1 MWGLLALTTAAV
13 FFGAAF
19 YISVAEQ
26 PARLGLDDR
35 AALAQ
40 WGPAYKRGFAMQA
53 SLAMI
58 SGLFGLAAWRAT
70 GSVAWAGGAVAILA
84 NWPYT
89 LVAIM
94 PVNARLEISLSE
106 GASDDTRGLLI
117 RWGRLHAGRAVL
129 GAIATSIYM
138 SAAWLGCNA
147 N

>member
-1 MWGLLALTTAAV
+1 MWGLLALATAAV

-53 SLAMI
+53 SLAVI
-58 SGLFGLAAWRAT
+58 SGLFGLVAWRTT
-70 GSVAWAGGAVAILA
+70 GSIAWAGGAVAILA

-89 LVAIM
+89 LLAIM
-94 PVNARLEISLSE
+94 PVNARLETALSE
-106 GASDDTRGLLI
+106 GASGDVRGLLI

-129 GAIATSIYM
+129 GAIATSVYM
-138 SAAWLGCNA
+138 FAAWRGGGA
-147 N
+147 D